1 MAIIQDTKLLTSITH
16 GELGMNS
23 IYMLIGQSNVH
34 TCPESMLKY
43 MRNMNVAFQ

>member
-16 GELGMNS
+16 GELGMNC

-43 MRNMNVAFQ
+43 MRNMNVALK